1 MLSRDG
7 GRGGAA
13 RVARTLQRG
22 ERGGGPLTPTPY
34 PLTLAPNPYPLPLP
48 PNQVSEEAV
57 LGAMRCLGVPDEAQ
71 ASAVD
76 ARQELDL
83 KVGEGEGWGY

>member
-1 MLSRDG
+1 
-7 GRGGAA
+7 
-13 RVARTLQRG
+13 
-22 ERGGGPLTPTPY
+22 
-34 PLTLAPNPYPLPLP
+34 
-48 PNQVSEEAV
+48 VSEEAV